1 MTTYRILGVATLAGL
16 ALVSDALGQRLG
28 GGAVSG
34 GMRGA
39 VVGGMVGDSGG
50 AATGAKI
57 GAVTGAT
64 RQAIDREAQGRAQ
77 YYATPE
83 YQNATLA
90 NFNQE
95 PVEVL
100 GATPTGTAKKTSS
113 ESVIRKD
120 GKPLLGVTF
129 PADWNVRTGD
139 NYISAVSPDGHAYS
153 MFVAAKGTTSK
164 QAAVEKVKAGLL
176 TYLTGILYDDPSE
189 TQGGAT
195 VVTGTGMAKKA
206 GRDVVFAVGV
216 FEADKGE
223 FVGAA
228 FVVDARVDDHYK
240 ETIRGIC
247 ETMRRA
253 KDFTPGQT

>member
-1 MTTYRILGVATLAGL
+1 
-16 ALVSDALGQRLG
+16 
-28 GGAVSG
+28 
-34 GMRGA
+34 MRGA
-39 VVGGMVGDSGG
+39 VVGGMVGGDGG

-77 YYATPE
+77 YYTTPE

-100 GATPTGTAKKTSS
+100 GATPTGAAKKTSS

-139 NYISAVSPDGHAYS
+139 NYISAVSPDGHAYA
-153 MFVAAKGTTSK
+153 MFVAAKEITTK

-176 TYLTGILYDDPSE
+176 TYLTGILYDDPRE
-189 TQGGAT
+189 IQGGAT

-247 ETMRRA
+247 ETIRRA
-253 KDFTPGQT
+253 KDFTPGPT

>member
-1 MTTYRILGVATLAGL
+1 MTMYRILGVAALAGL
-16 ALVSDALGQRLG
+16 ALVSDALGQR

-153 MFVAAKGTTSK
+153 MFVAAKETTSK

-228 FVVDARVDDHYK
+228 FVVDSRVDDHYK
-240 ETIRGIC
+240 ATIRGIC

-253 KDFTPGQT
+253 KDFTE

>member
-1 MTTYRILGVATLAGL
+1 MTMYRILGVAALAGL
-16 ALVSDALGQRLG
+16 ALVSDALGQR

-77 YYATPE
+77 YYTTPE

-253 KDFTPGQT
+253 KDFTE

>member
-1 MTTYRILGVATLAGL
+1 
-16 ALVSDALGQRLG
+16 
-28 GGAVSG
+28 
-34 GMRGA
+34 MRGA
-39 VVGGMVGDSGG
+39 VVGGMVGGSGG

-77 YYATPE
+77 YYTTPE

-120 GKPLLGVTF
+120 SKPLLGVTF
-129 PADWNVRTGD
+129 PADWTVRTGD

-153 MFVAAKGTTSK
+153 MFVAAKGITDK
-164 QAAVEKVKAGLL
+164 QAAVERVKAGLL
-176 TYLTGILYDDPSE
+176 TYLTGILYDDPRE
-189 TQGGAT
+189 IQGGAT
-195 VVTGTGMAKKA
+195 VVTGTGMAKKS

-228 FVVDARVDDHYK
+228 FVVDSRVDDHYK
-240 ETIRGIC
+240 ATIRGIC

-253 KDFTPGQT
+253 KDFTE

>member
-1 MTTYRILGVATLAGL
+1 MTKLGILSVTALAVALLASE
-16 ALVSDALGQRLG
+16 APAQR
-28 GGAVSG
+28 GGAVGG

-39 VVGGMVGDSGG
+39 VVGGMVGGSGG
-50 AATGAKI
+50 AATGAKV

-77 YYATPE
+77 YYTTPE

-113 ESVIRKD
+113 ESLIRKD

-153 MFVAAKGTTSK
+153 MFVAAKGITDK

-176 TYLTGILYDDPSE
+176 IYLTGIKYDDPSE
-189 TQGGAT
+189 TKGGAT

-228 FVVDARVDDHYK
+228 FVVDSRVDDHYK

-247 ETMRRA
+247 ETIRRA
-253 KDFTPGQT
+253 DDFAEKN

>member
-1 MTTYRILGVATLAGL
+1 MTMYRILGVAALAGL
-16 ALVSDALGQRLG
+16 ALVSDALGQR

-253 KDFTPGQT
+253 KDFTE